1 MKTRGATSILFALA
15 LALAMIVPVARAD
28 DRDQATQLTFDQ
40 PVQIPGNVV
49 LPPGTYW
56 FKVSDNTLDRNVVR
70 VFDSNWSIIAT
81 TIAVPTLRPE
91 ATNHTMLKLA
101 VRTGEVV
108 LSGDGN
114 GARIPVLHPDGTTD
128 LGRQRDHRDGRTS
141 TSRNA
146 DREQLVLSEPSNRT
160 TRITPTSRRWHKL
173 PPAILFGGRS
183 FGADRAKL
191 GIP

>member
-81 TIAVPTLRPE
+81 TIAVPALRPE
-91 ATNHTMLKLA
+91 ATDHTMLKLA
-101 VRTGEVV
+101 EGAANEPYVLVKWFYPGMETGHEF
-108 LSGDGN
+108 LYS
-114 GARIPVLHPDGTTD
+114 APME
-128 LGRQRDHRDGRTS
+128 RQ
-141 TSRNA
+141 
-146 DREQLVLSEPSNRT
+146 LSEDSV
-160 TRITPTSRRWHKL
+160 ITVMAGPA
-173 PPAILFGGRS
+173 PPGTQIAS
-183 FGADRAKL
+183 SSY
-191 GIP
+191 

>member
-101 VRTGEVV
+101 EGAANEPYVLVKWFYPGMETGHEFLYSTPMERQISEDSVITV
-108 LSGDGN
+108 MAGP
-114 GARIPVLHPDGTTD
+114 APHGT
-128 LGRQRDHRDGRTS
+128 QIAS
-141 TSRNA
+141 S
-146 DREQLVLSEPSNRT
+146 SY
-160 TRITPTSRRWHKL
+160 
-173 PPAILFGGRS
+173 
-183 FGADRAKL
+183 
-191 GIP
+191 